1 MGRGSGRPGGNPE
14 FGTKYRAEK
23 KAVEALS
30 EQVGTRVS
38 LKTKTQL
45 KQLAEKNNC
54 SIPDL
59 IREAL
64 EMYLAGAEEQKAA

>member
-1 MGRGSGRPGGNPE
+1 MSKARGLRCMD
-14 FGTKYRAEK
+14 YR
-23 KAVEALS
+23 S